1 MFRDSACGIGENV
14 AAVALVE
21 PGPFFVEVFV
31 ISEYSAFGKFLRS
44 AEGIFGLNEFV
55 DAILYFFNMISA
67 DGKIFVIGYHIGVQ
81 FAAPQAGV
89 SPVEPGVSVRFDEDC
104 RVNVAARITDKGRS
118 YSVGE
123 WSCRTVGYGHAYSH
137 VMSATVHAA
146 YIPVESTVALDT
158 L

>member
-1 MFRDSACGIGENV
+1 MICPAYFHGPQGGAAYRIRYVFRDSACGIGENV

-67 DGKIFVIGYHIGVQ
+67 DGKIL
-81 FAAPQAGV
+81 
-89 SPVEPGVSVRFDEDC
+89 S
-104 RVNVAARITDKGRS
+104 
-118 YSVGE
+118 
-123 WSCRTVGYGHAYSH
+123 
-137 VMSATVHAA
+137 
-146 YIPVESTVALDT
+146 
-158 L
+158 